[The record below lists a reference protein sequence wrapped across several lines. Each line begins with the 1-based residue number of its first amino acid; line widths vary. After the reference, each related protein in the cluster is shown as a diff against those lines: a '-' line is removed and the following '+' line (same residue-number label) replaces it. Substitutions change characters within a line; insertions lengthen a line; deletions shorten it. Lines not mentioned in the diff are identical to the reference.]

1 VAFIDVTPCTPHFS
15 PYGPSPIRSSPPAS
29 RSHRAASR
37 LNPPPGP
44 PGTTKSSS
52 SVPPAITS
60 FDPRSRSLASRTPC
74 ALSLLHHT
82 PAAPCPASKSS
93 VSWHPSAVATDPVQ
107 LSLHYSRFAFSLP
120 SSQREAATSRQPPT
134 ITIVLCSTVSADPP
148 WGQRFVRRTSQTFSV
163 LSRFIPP

>member
-1 VAFIDVTPCTPHFS
+1 MALL
-15 PYGPSPIRSSPPAS
+15 PSVPSPPAS

-37 LNPPPGP
+37 LDPPPGP

-134 ITIVLCSTVSADPP
+134 ITIVLCSTVSVDPP